1 MSVMCIEK
9 CKNIYDRPY
18 GYFVDKFNLLKTF
31 FRKYFTK
38 KYDHPS
44 FLIFVSILTKIHK
57 FTNYMEKNIF
67 LKLEFKSFFSTKK
80 Y

>member
-44 FLIFVSILTKIHK
+44 FLIFVSILTKIH
-57 FTNYMEKNIF
+57 TLLI
-67 LKLEFKSFFSTKK
+67 TWKK
-80 Y
+80 TYF